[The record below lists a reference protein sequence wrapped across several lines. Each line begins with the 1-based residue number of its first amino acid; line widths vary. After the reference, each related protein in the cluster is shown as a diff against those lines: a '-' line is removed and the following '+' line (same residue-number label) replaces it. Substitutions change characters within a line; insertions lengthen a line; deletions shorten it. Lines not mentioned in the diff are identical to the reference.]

1 MKIKMQCDQ
10 AAVAAASQRDGTACN
25 NSPGARYRN
34 GNDGAPGSL
43 CVNSQTGLFQYYYRN
58 STTLTITGSLGIG
71 PGPGPAYL
79 IDSKTWI
86 IIGTTF
92 PLLHGQ
98 ETGINA
104 VESGKHGEPAATMG
118 LGSGSVQTSL
128 NCSPTTGLSYSQ

>member
-1 MKIKMQCDQ
+1 MLQPTN
-10 AAVAAASQRDGTACN
+10 ATALLATTVL
-25 NSPGARYRN
+25 ARVTVT
-34 GNDGAPGSL
+34 AMTVLPGSL